1 MPETDSGSNLTVTVD
16 VCRLRTQNI
25 VNVLSDLKGDV
36 DYNRRTNEKISKIL
50 IGNGGVGLVERV
62 NVLAFRNQLIDKGFG
77 VIVSIVSTLITLWV
91 TGVLKI

>member
-1 MPETDSGSNLTVTVD
+1 MPEPNSGSTLLVTSD
-16 VCRLRTQNI
+16 VCLLRTQNI

-62 NVLAFRNQLIDKGFG
+62 NVLAFRSQLIDKGFG
-77 VIVSIVSTLITLWV
+77 VVVSIISTLITLWA